1 MKNKRKKTAIEYEN
15 FPSIT
20 EYEHVELPDVSY
32 ENEAA
37 FEYEE
42 VTIDR
47 TGSHSSQHM
56 PVTSHEQGSNLL
68 NALSESGQKRC

>member
-47 TGSHSSQHM
+47 ICQLRHTNKE
-56 PVTSHEQGSNLL
+56 VIY
-68 NALSESGQKRC
+68 